1 MSLTNDFINLI
12 RIFFPSFNTKCY
24 HNKIRPDVEQAYCP
38 DCGKLIENR
47 WYITR
52 CKCCGVKMKAIIKNG
67 NIVPQEHFCSNCG
80 DREYTVERIDKI
92 NFIDINFAVLE
103 KHEINDQFK
112 YAKTTTC
119 WQEKNIEIP
128 RLPVLFR

>member
-1 MSLTNDFINLI
+1 MSFNSSFNSILK
-12 RIFFPSFNTKCY
+12 IFFPSLNTKCG
-24 HNKIRPDVEQAYCP
+24 HEKILPNVEQAYCP

-47 WYITR
+47 WFITR

-67 NIVPQEHFCSNCG
+67 NIIPQEHFCSNCG
-80 DREYTVERIDKI
+80 SREYSVEKIEKI
-92 NFIDINFAVLE
+92 NFIDIKFAVLE
-103 KHEINDQFK
+103 KHEADEQPQLG
-112 YAKTTTC
+112 KTTTC